1 MVELPDP
8 KLLKAVQER
17 DEERGQRIRYQRAA
31 HALKLQ
37 VDQLRRQV
45 RQLAL
50 DRAVVVNRAS
60 RDCCSSISTRP
71 ASVRQH
77 PPQPSHASWA
87 LRAASEWEQWQ
98 QWE

>member
-37 VDQLRRQV
+37 VGQLRRQIQ
-45 RQLAL
+45 QLTL
-50 DRAVVVNRAS
+50 DRAAIVNRLS
-60 RDCCSSISTRP
+60 RESARRS
-71 ASVRQH
+71 
-77 PPQPSHASWA
+77 
-87 LRAASEWEQWQ
+87 
-98 QWE
+98 